1 HRAIILSNGL
11 EKAAGLR
18 FSRFFCSVDMRSGSL
33 SGRNSLN
40 LCKMKVPN
48 GNIEALQKQIVRLI
62 AGINDEMYLSSIR
75 EALQAKHSKDGG
87 NEIIVSDLESAGI
100 LQGIRDVEAGNVYST
115 EEVQAAAR
123 AKLKR

>member
-1 HRAIILSNGL
+1 
-11 EKAAGLR
+11 
-18 FSRFFCSVDMRSGSL
+18 
-33 SGRNSLN
+33 
-40 LCKMKVPN
+40 MKVPN

-62 AGINDEMYLSSIR
+62 AGINDEMYLSGIR